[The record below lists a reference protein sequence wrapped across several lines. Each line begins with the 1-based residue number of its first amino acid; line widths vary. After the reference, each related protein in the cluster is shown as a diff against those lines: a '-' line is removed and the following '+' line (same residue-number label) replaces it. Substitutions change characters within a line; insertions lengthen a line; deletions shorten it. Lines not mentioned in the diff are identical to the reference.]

1 MKRNY
6 VVYLTVFFLLASA
19 CEKEPERIDNFF
31 VEFATVVKPVERIT
45 FQLDNFKTLI
55 PIELKDY
62 SGKNG
67 QRVILNYT
75 PLRGDT
81 VKINSVNDIFTGVVQ
96 ESNAVTNLIKDPVKV
111 QSVWVDGNYLNLIL
125 EIEYFDK
132 THVIGLFRDTQS
144 STIDLHFSHS
154 KENDPPGYTQK
165 LYASFSLSAIKSSN
179 GSPTTF
185 RFHIQT
191 HTGVRVF
198 ELEVL

>member
-1 MKRNY
+1 MRWRFIAY
-6 VVYLTVFFLLASA
+6 LMVVFLIAFA
-19 CEKEPERIDNFF
+19 CEKDDERIDNFI
-31 VEFATVVKPVERIT
+31 VEFATVVRPAERIT

-55 PIELKDY
+55 PIEIKDY
-62 SGKNG
+62 SGKHG

-81 VKINSVNDIFTGVVQ
+81 VKINSVNDIFTGGVQ

-111 QSVWVDGNYLNLIL
+111 QSVWVGGNYLNLIL

-144 STIDLHFSHS
+144 SSIDLHFSHS
-154 KENDPPGYTQK
+154 KENDPPGYTEK
-165 LYASFSLSAIKSSN
+165 FYASFSLSGIKSPN
-179 GSPTTF
+179 GSPTPF
-185 RFHIQT
+185 RLHINT
-191 HTGVRVF
+191 HTGIRIF

>member
-1 MKRNY
+1 M
-6 VVYLTVFFLLASA
+6 VVFLIAFA

-31 VEFATVVKPVERIT
+31 VEFATVVKPVERIM
-45 FQLDNFKTLI
+45 FQLDNFKTLV

-111 QSVWVDGNYLNLIL
+111 QSVWVGGNYLNLIL

-198 ELEVL
+198 ELKVT